1 VTQYGKQW
9 SESRC
14 QKLRDSIKSLYKVV
28 DELNREFAEETRKF
42 TLDGHL
48 VGSIGEVVA
57 AYAFSLRL
65 LESSSAG
72 HDAVLM
78 PEDDGAVS
86 DHSTPVQIKMT
97 GGNRGVALYSSPKHL
112 IVLQLADKEF
122 RLVYNGPG
130 AFVWNKCNR
139 EQKNG
144 QRRIS
149 LSELR
154 KLNEDAA
161 ATPKLTQVNE
171 FPKLTT

>member
-1 VTQYGKQW
+1 MTQYGKQW

-57 AYAFSLRL
+57 AYAFNLRL

-86 DHSTPVQIKMT
+86 DHSTPVQ
-97 GGNRGVALYSSPKHL
+97 Y
-112 IVLQLADKEF
+112 QLACNTT
-122 RLVYNGPG
+122 VPG
-130 AFVWNKCNR
+130 
-139 EQKNG
+139 
-144 QRRIS
+144 
-149 LSELR
+149 
-154 KLNEDAA
+154 
-161 ATPKLTQVNE
+161 
-171 FPKLTT
+171 